1 MKYYIFSRNLR
12 VLVLLMAVIG
22 CTRDYPSLDGPRVV
36 IPPPVST
43 TPGSSTSLPG
53 SSTAVPAVS
62 PAPFDTLKV
71 SPPRFSPDGGTFYM
85 NTAVKL
91 TADTL
96 PAGAVIEYSLDNGSN
111 WLTGSQFTVVSGGTV
126 LSRIR
131 SGSKLSI
138 SRGAS
143 FSLYYKRMLILGNSI
158 MSHGPVPD
166 LGWFN
171 SNGMAAS
178 APEKDFV
185 HLLTG
190 RLRVLY
196 PAITVDLES
205 GGGFER
211 DFGTAAY
218 SIDEFTPILQRVKPD
233 LIVLRIGENI
243 DQGVVAQRN
252 FEKQYRQLLDLLAS
266 YGQPV
271 RLVCTTSVWNKPQSD
286 AIVRA
291 VTLEKGHA
299 LVDLSPLVGQGGY
312 FASQYKDPGVAAHPN
327 DAGMQRIADLIWEKI
342 Q

>member
-1 MKYYIFSRNLR
+1 MPDFFIPKLC
-12 VLVLLMAVIG
+12 VLVLLIAVIG

-36 IPPPVST
+36 AVTPPAST
-43 TPGSSTSLPG
+43 TPGSSSTSSPG
-53 SSTAVPAVS
+53 SSTAVP

-71 SPPRFSPDGGTFYM
+71 SPPRFSPDGGTFYL
-85 NTAVKL
+85 NTPVRL
-91 TADTL
+91 IADTL

-111 WLTGSQFTVVSGGTV
+111 WLTGDQFTVATGGTV
-126 LSRIR
+126 LARIR
-131 SGSKLSI
+131 AGSKLSI

-143 FSLYYKRMLILGNSI
+143 FALYFKRMLILGNSI

-171 SNGMAAS
+171 FNGMAAS

-190 RLRVLY
+190 RLRALY
-196 PAITVDLES
+196 PTITVDLES

-243 DQGVVAQRN
+243 DQELVAPRN
-252 FEKQYRQLLDLLAS
+252 FEKQFRELLDLLAN

-271 RLVCTTSVWNKPQSD
+271 RLVCTTSVWNKPKSD

>member
-1 MKYYIFSRNLR
+1 MKHYFFIRKLV
-12 VLVLLMAVIG
+12 VLVPLLVLIG
-22 CTRDYPSLDGPRVV
+22 CTKDYPSLDGPKVV
-36 IPPPVST
+36 VVTPPAAT
-43 TPGSSTSLPG
+43 TPGSG
-53 SSTAVPAVS
+53 SSTAGPVAP
-62 PAPFDTLKV
+62 PPPFDTLKV
-71 SPPRFSPDGGTFYM
+71 SPPRFSPDGGTFYLS
-85 NTAVKL
+85 TPVRL

-96 PAGAVIEYSLDNGSN
+96 PAGAVIEYSLDNGSS
-111 WLTGSQFTVVSGGTV
+111 WLTGDQFTVLSGGTI

-131 SGSKLSI
+131 AGDKRSI

-171 SNGMAAS
+171 FNGMAAS

-190 RLRVLY
+190 RLRALY
-196 PAITVDLES
+196 PPITVNLES
-205 GGGFER
+205 GGSFER

-218 SIDEFTPILQRVKPD
+218 SLDEFTPILQRTQPD

-243 DQGVVAQRN
+243 DQSLVAQRN
-252 FEKQYRQLLDLLAS
+252 FEKQYRQLLDLLAN

-271 RLVCTTSVWNKPQSD
+271 RLVCTTSVWDKPQSD
-286 AIVRA
+286 AIVRT

-299 LVDLSPLVGQGGY
+299 LVDLSPLVGQRAY